1 MTLFAR
7 LISCLGLLAALS
19 GSMVVAQEA
28 ATPQPAMLV
37 ADDVRLTED
46 DKLIASGNVEAMY
59 EGRRLSAREITY
71 DRATDRLLITG
82 PLTLSD
88 AGSTVVLADSAELDR
103 DMQNGILM
111 GARIVMQDQLQLAAY
126 EMRRVDGRVT
136 QLYKAAVTSC
146 RVCETGRPPL
156 WQIRAE
162 RMVHDVDAQQLY
174 FHNAQFRVLDTTVF
188 YLPRL
193 RLPDPTVTRTSGFL
207 TPSLHNSSL
216 FGTGVRVPYFFTLGD
231 HRDLTVA
238 PFWATNSRRLD
249 LRYRQ
254 AFRRGDIEFNGAV
267 SDDDFNS
274 RSSRGYLFGEGRFD
288 LNRDFVLRFG
298 IELVSDDTFLLDH
311 GFSDKDRLE
320 SQLSVERARRDE
332 YIRGAITHFHSLR
345 VGESNSTLP
354 STVVNGEYERRIF
367 PRVLGG
373 ELRFAAQAL
382 SDHRSSDLTT
392 DGPDFD
398 SFSDGRDVTRLT
410 TSLDWRRNWTLPAGV
425 LASVQTGL
433 ALDHF
438 QIAQAGGTSVSD
450 ATEATPTAAVHLR
463 WPLIKSNR
471 RGVTHLV
478 EPMVQLAWAGGSNPN
493 VPLEESTAV
502 EFDEGNLFNV
512 SRFSAPDR
520 RERGYNAAYGVTW
533 TRVDPTGWQGS
544 LAFGQVVRDERL
556 QEYDGVTPSFTK
568 SSGLRDRTS
577 DLLIAGQFQNG
588 NGLTVTARSLFD
600 NMFDTT
606 KAEARASW
614 QNDRT
619 DFGAT
624 YIWLADDPG
633 ENRNATVSEWAFDGS
648 YRFARHWTGSA
659 DWRYD
664 AASDRSVRAGIGVTY
679 SNECV
684 DVTLSASRRFTSSTI
699 LEPETNFSFTVGL
712 RGFSAKT
719 RDQSFTRTC
728 RN

>member
-1 MTLFAR
+1 MTRIAR
-7 LISCLGLLAALS
+7 LFSLLGLVAALF
-19 GSMVVAQEA
+19 VTALAAQEA
-28 ATPQPAMLV
+28 PLPAMLV
-37 ADDVRLTED
+37 ADDVRITAD
-46 DKLIASGNVEAMY
+46 DKLVATGNVEAMY
-59 EGRRLSAREITY
+59 QGRRLKAREITY

-82 PLTLSD
+82 PLTLTE
-88 AGSTVVLADSAELDR
+88 AGNTVILADSAELDR
-103 DMQNGILM
+103 DMQNGLLL
-111 GARIVMQDQLQLAAY
+111 GARIVMEDQLQLAAN

-162 RMVHDVDAQQLY
+162 RMIHDVEAQQLY
-174 FHNAQFRVLDTTVF
+174 FQNAQFRVLDTPVF

-193 RLPDPTVTRTSGFL
+193 RLPDPTLTRSSGFL
-207 TPSLHNSSL
+207 TPSVHNSSL
-216 FGTGVRVPYFFTLGD
+216 FGTGVRVPYFFVLGD

-267 SDDDFNS
+267 SDDDFNP

-288 LNRDFVLRFG
+288 LDRDFVLRFN
-298 IELVSDDTFLLDH
+298 IEVSSDDTFLLDH
-311 GFSDKDRLE
+311 GFSDKDRLQ

-332 YIRGAITHFHSLR
+332 YIRAAISHFRTLR
-345 VGESNSTLP
+345 VNENNSTLP
-354 STVVNGEYERRIF
+354 SIIGNGDYERRFF
-367 PRVLGG
+367 PRRLGG
-373 ELRFAAQAL
+373 ELRFSAMAQ
-382 SDHRSSDLTT
+382 SSFRSSGLTT
-392 DGPDFD
+392 DGADFD
-398 SFSDGRDVTRLT
+398 RFSDGRDVTRLT
-410 TSLDWRRNWTLPAGV
+410 TALDWQRNWIMPMGV
-425 LASVQTGL
+425 LATVQTGL
-433 ALDHF
+433 AMDHF
-438 QIAQAGGTSVSD
+438 QIAQAGTTSVSD
-450 ATEATPTAAVHLR
+450 ATELTPTAAVHLR

-471 RGVTHLV
+471 RGVTHV
-478 EPMVQLAWAGGSNPN
+478 IEPMVQLAWSGGSNPN
-493 VPLEESTAV
+493 IPLEESTAV

-512 SRFSAPDR
+512 SRFNAPDR
-520 RERGYNAAYGVTW
+520 RERGYSAAYGATW
-533 TRVDPTGWQGS
+533 TRVDPAGWQGS
-544 LAFGQVVRDERL
+544 LALGQVVRDERL
-556 QEYDGVTPSFTK
+556 FEADGVTPSFTK

-600 NMFDTT
+600 NVFDAT

-614 QNDRT
+614 QNDKT

-659 DWRYD
+659 EWRYD
-664 AASDRSVRAGIGVTY
+664 AATDRNVRAGAGVTY

-684 DVTLSASRRFTSSTI
+684 DVALSVSRRFTSSTI

-712 RGFSAKT
+712 RGFSAAT

-728 RN
+728 RK